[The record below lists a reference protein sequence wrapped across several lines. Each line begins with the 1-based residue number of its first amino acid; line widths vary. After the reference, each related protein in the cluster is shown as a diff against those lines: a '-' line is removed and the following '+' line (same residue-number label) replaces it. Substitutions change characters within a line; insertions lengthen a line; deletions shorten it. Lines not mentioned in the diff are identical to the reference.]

1 MFLSIIE
8 TLFEA
13 LPQSVLNVIFFMNE
27 AKEEVFEFRKYSIQV
42 KFNKH
47 FESSQKLLKS
57 RFVNERYKKYSML
70 PNELLTF
77 ETTNFKNL
85 KYY

>member
-27 AKEEVFEFRKYSIQV
+27 ANEDGFEFRKYSIQV
-42 KFNKH
+42 EYK
-47 FESSQKLLKS
+47 
-57 RFVNERYKKYSML
+57 RFI
-70 PNELLTF
+70 
-77 ETTNFKNL
+77 
-85 KYY
+85 